1 MEKNDVHD
9 VKQIS
14 FFSCFFIL
22 LRHHDFLFKTN
33 FSDNR
38 MSEKTTLQT
47 LKFREREA
55 RVNLIMD
62 AAERVFATKSFDKA
76 SIREIAKEAGMAP
89 SSIYRYFPNQEALFT
104 EIVLKNQVELNKKLD
119 DVITTGNPGN
129 RIKNAVNTFI
139 DFISQNDSYFR
150 MMTIIMSQGNLSSD
164 SSKKIIPIM
173 NQTLDVLEK
182 TVASVH
188 IHEDSRTVARFIF
201 AFLTGLVVAFNKL
214 PGYNQ
219 KRINTLM
226 KEIGTVPDILLN
238 R

>member
-1 MEKNDVHD
+1 MKYIYNPCDA
-9 VKQIS
+9 KM
-14 FFSCFFIL
+14 
-22 LRHHDFLFKTN
+22 N
-33 FSDNR
+33 
-38 MSEKTTLQT
+38 EKTTLQT

-55 RVNLIMD
+55 RIKLIMD

-104 EIVLKNQVELNKKLD
+104 EIVLKNQVELNRKLED
-119 DVITTGNPGN
+119 IISSGNPVSG
-129 RIKNAVNTFI
+129 IQNAVNTFI
-139 DFISQNDSYFR
+139 DFIANNDSYFR

-182 TVASVH
+182 TVASTH
-188 IHEDSRTVARFIF
+188 FIEKPRTIARFIF

-219 KRINTLM
+219 KRIFTLM
-226 KEIGTVPDILLN
+226 KEVGAVPDLLLKK
-238 R
+238 

>member
-1 MEKNDVHD
+1 MK
-9 VKQIS
+9 
-14 FFSCFFIL
+14 
-22 LRHHDFLFKTN
+22 
-33 FSDNR
+33 
-38 MSEKTTLQT
+38 EKTTLQT

-62 AAERVFATKSFDKA
+62 AAERVFATKSFDRA

-104 EIVLKNQVELNKKLD
+104 EIVLKNQVELNKKLEA
-119 DVITTGNPGN
+119 VISSGIPGN
-129 RIKNAVNTFI
+129 GIKNAVNTFI
-139 DFISQNDSYFR
+139 DFIANNDSYFR
-150 MMTIIMSQGNLSSD
+150 MMTIIMSQGNLSSE

-182 TVASVH
+182 TVDS
-188 IHEDSRTVARFIF
+188 IHLQENSRTIARFLF

-219 KRINTLM
+219 KRIFTLM
-226 KEIGTVPDILLN
+226 KEIGTVPDTLLKK
-238 R
+238 